1 MRRLVRADPDD
12 RWAAVFGRIA
22 VYSFLVAL
30 VSGILL
36 LPVFQP
42 SMTPVVYHGSYRKLD
57 GLTMSRA
64 YQSTLNIS
72 FEVRGGLLIRQVH
85 HWSADLFVAAVC
97 LRLIRVF
104 FRGRFRLPDW
114 LIWVGLLLAGML
126 AGFSGAILPDDML
139 SGGSLSVFTGVIL
152 SLPLVGTHLEMLIF
166 GGSFP
171 GHVVIPRDYWVH
183 IVVLP
188 LALGGLLL
196 LSYRGR
202 RPRPLRVR
210 RVDPMLPFT
219 GAVLVALGALA
230 QINPVWLFGP
240 YQPGSISSGSV
251 PDWYM
256 GFLDGALRV
265 MPAWELSIG
274 GHPLSLDVL
283 IPAVIVPGL
292 FFTLVAAYPL
302 LDGWIARPPR
312 GPRRS
317 RQVALLPPKPADPAN
332 RIGVGVAGI
341 TLYGLLWAAAAND
354 QIAYHLQISLYT
366 VTWVFRVLV
375 LAGPVLAF
383 ALARTIC
390 RVVEARRRDEA
401 EHGIETGRI
410 AMTPEGGFAEIR
422 DRSAPAD
429 RNTNTHYPGGVRG
442 AATHDAP
449 DSSAVMPIWMRR

>member
-1 MRRLVRADPDD
+1 MRKVPTVRRLVRADPDD
-12 RWAAVFGRIA
+12 RWAAVFGRVA

-36 LPVFQP
+36 LPFFQP

-72 FEVRGGLLIRQVH
+72 FDVRSGLLIRQVH

-104 FRGRFRLPDW
+104 FRGRFRGAHW

-139 SGGSLSVFTGVIL
+139 SGGSLSVLTGVIL
-152 SLPLVGTHLEMLIF
+152 SLPLVGTHAVMLIF
-166 GGSFP
+166 GWSVP
-171 GHVVIPRDYWVH
+171 GHVVIPRDYWLH

-188 LALGGLLL
+188 AALGGLLL
-196 LSYRGR
+196 LSYRSAR
-202 RPRPLRVR
+202 SRPFRPW

-219 GAVLVALGALA
+219 GAVLVALGAVA
-230 QINPVWLFGP
+230 QINPVWLYGP
-240 YQPGSISSGSV
+240 YQPGSISSGAV

-256 GFLDGALRV
+256 GFLDGALRI

-283 IPAVIVPGL
+283 IPAVVVPGL

-302 LDGWIARPPR
+302 LDGWISGGRPLPPR
-312 GPRRS
+312 
-317 RQVALLPPKPADPAN
+317 PADPAN
-332 RIGVGVAGI
+332 RVAVGAAGI

-354 QIAYHLQISLYT
+354 EIAYHLQVSLYT
-366 VTWVFRVLV
+366 VTWVFRILV
-375 LAGPVLAF
+375 LAGPVLTF
-383 ALARTIC
+383 ALARMRC
-390 RVVEARRRDEA
+390 HAVQARRRDEVD
-401 EHGIETGRI
+401 HGIETGRI
-410 AMTPEGGFAEIR
+410 VMTPEGGFAEIR
-422 DRSAPAD
+422 EQAGSR
-429 RNTNTHYPGGVRG
+429 
-442 AATHDAP
+442 
-449 DSSAVMPIWMRR
+449 

>member
-1 MRRLVRADPDD
+1 MKAVRRLVRADPDD
-12 RWAAVFGRIA
+12 QWAAVFGRIA

-30 VSGILL
+30 VSGIFL
-36 LPVFQP
+36 LPFFRP
-42 SMTPVVYHGSYRKLD
+42 SMTPVVYHGSYHKLD
-57 GLTMSRA
+57 GLTVSRA

-72 FEVRGGLLIRQVH
+72 FDVRAGLLIRQVH

-97 LRLIRVF
+97 LRLVRVF

-126 AGFSGAILPDDML
+126 AGLSGTILPDDML
-139 SGGSLSVFTGVIL
+139 SGGSLSVLTGVIL
-152 SLPLVGTHLEMLIF
+152 SVPVVGTHLATLIF

-171 GHVVIPRDYWVH
+171 GHAIIPRAYWVH

-188 LALGGLLL
+188 AVLGGLLL
-196 LSYRGR
+196 LSYRSG
-202 RPRPLRVR
+202 RPRPVRVRPRPFRVR
-210 RVDPMLPFT
+210 RVDPLLPFT
-219 GAVLVALGALA
+219 GAVLVALGAVA
-230 QINPVWLFGP
+230 QINPVWLVGP
-240 YQPGSISSGSV
+240 YVPGSISAGSV

-265 MPAWELSIG
+265 MPAWELSFG
-274 GHPLSLDVL
+274 GRPLSLDVL

-302 LDGWIARPPR
+302 LDGWISGGRPPR
-312 GPRRS
+312 G
-317 RQVALLPPKPADPAN
+317 LLPPRPADPAN

-354 QIAYHLQISLYT
+354 EIAYHLQVSLYT
-366 VTWVFRVLV
+366 VTWVFRILV

-383 ALARTIC
+383 ALTRMIC
-390 RVVEARRRDEA
+390 HVVQARRREEA

-410 AMTPEGGFAEIR
+410 VMSPEGGFTEI
-422 DRSAPAD
+422 RSAPLPKAKSL
-429 RNTNTHYPGGVRG
+429 TGVQ
-442 AATHDAP
+442 
-449 DSSAVMPIWMRR
+449 

>member
-1 MRRLVRADPDD
+1 MREIPAMRRLVRADPED

-22 VYSFLVAL
+22 VYSFLIAL

-36 LPVFQP
+36 LPFFQS
-42 SMTPVVYHGSYRKLD
+42 SMTPVVYHGSYRELD
-57 GLTMSRA
+57 GLTVSRA

-72 FEVRGGLLIRQVH
+72 FDVRGGLLIRQVH

-104 FRGRFRLPDW
+104 FRGRFRRSHW

-126 AGFSGAILPDDML
+126 AGFSGTILPDDML

-152 SLPLVGTHLEMLIF
+152 SLPLVGTHLEILIF

-171 GHVVIPRDYWVH
+171 GHVIIPRAYWVH

-188 LALGGLLL
+188 LALGGL
-196 LSYRGR
+196 
-202 RPRPLRVR
+202 
-210 RVDPMLPFT
+210 
-219 GAVLVALGALA
+219 
-230 QINPVWLFGP
+230 
-240 YQPGSISSGSV
+240 
-251 PDWYM
+251 
-256 GFLDGALRV
+256 
-265 MPAWELSIG
+265 
-274 GHPLSLDVL
+274 
-283 IPAVIVPGL
+283 
-292 FFTLVAAYPL
+292 VAAYPL
-302 LDGWIARPPR
+302 LDGRIVGGRPPR

-383 ALARTIC
+383 VLARTIC
-390 RVVEARRRDEA
+390 HVVEARRRDEA

-410 AMTPEGGFAEIR
+410 AMTPEGGFTEIR
-422 DRSAPAD
+422 EQAGSR
-429 RNTNTHYPGGVRG
+429 
-442 AATHDAP
+442 
-449 DSSAVMPIWMRR
+449 

>member
-1 MRRLVRADPDD
+1 MREIPTMRRLVRADPED

-22 VYSFLVAL
+22 VYSFLMAL

-36 LPVFQP
+36 LPFFRS
-42 SMTPVVYHGSYRKLD
+42 SMTPVVYHGSYRELD
-57 GLTMSRA
+57 GLTVSRA

-72 FEVRGGLLIRQVH
+72 FDVRGGLLIRQVH

-126 AGFSGAILPDDML
+126 AGFSGTILPDDML

-171 GHVVIPRDYWVH
+171 GHVIIPRAYWVH

-274 GHPLSLDVL
+274 GHPVSLDVL

-302 LDGWIARPPR
+302 LDGWIVGGRPLR

-366 VTWVFRVLV
+366 VTWVFRVLM

-390 RVVEARRRDEA
+390 HVVEARRRDEA

-422 DRSAPAD
+422 EQVGSR
-429 RNTNTHYPGGVRG
+429 
-442 AATHDAP
+442 
-449 DSSAVMPIWMRR
+449 

>member
-1 MRRLVRADPDD
+1 MKAAVRRLVRADPGD

-30 VSGILL
+30 VSGIFL
-36 LPVFQP
+36 LPFFRP

-57 GLTMSRA
+57 GITMSRA

-72 FEVRGGLLIRQVH
+72 FDVRAGLLIRQVH

-97 LRLIRVF
+97 LRLVRVF

-114 LIWVGLLLAGML
+114 LIWVGLLLASML
-126 AGFSGAILPDDML
+126 AGLSGTILPDDML
-139 SGGSLSVFTGVIL
+139 SGGSLSVLTGVIL
-152 SLPLVGTHLEMLIF
+152 SVPLVGTHLAMLIF

-171 GHVVIPRDYWVH
+171 GHAIIPRAYWVH
-183 IVVLP
+183 IIVLPVVLG
-188 LALGGLLL
+188 ALLL
-196 LSYRGR
+196 LSYRSG
-202 RPRPLRVR
+202 RPRPVRVRPRPFRVR
-210 RVDPMLPFT
+210 RVDPLLPFT
-219 GAVLVALGALA
+219 GAVLLALGAAA
-230 QINPVWLFGP
+230 QINPVWLVGP
-240 YQPGSISSGSV
+240 YAPGSISVGSV

-265 MPAWELSIG
+265 MPAWELSFG

-292 FFTLVAAYPL
+292 YFTLVAAYPL
-302 LDGWIARPPR
+302 FDGWIAGGRPPR
-312 GPRRS
+312 G
-317 RQVALLPPKPADPAN
+317 LLPPRPADPAN

-354 QIAYHLQISLYT
+354 EIAYHLQVSLYT
-366 VTWVFRVLV
+366 VTWVFRILV

-383 ALARTIC
+383 ALTRMIC
-390 RVVEARRRDEA
+390 HVVQARRREEA

-410 AMTPEGGFAEIR
+410 VMTPEGGFTEIR
-422 DRSAPAD
+422 EPLPKAKSL
-429 RNTNTHYPGGVRG
+429 TG
-442 AATHDAP
+442 AQ
-449 DSSAVMPIWMRR
+449 

>member
-1 MRRLVRADPDD
+1 MHEVPTMRRLVRADPDD

-36 LPVFQP
+36 LPFFQP
-42 SMTPVVYHGSYRKLD
+42 SMAPVVYHGSYRKLD
-57 GLTMSRA
+57 GLTVSRA

-72 FEVRGGLLIRQVH
+72 FDVRSGLLIRQVH

-114 LIWVGLLLAGML
+114 LIWVGLLLIGML

-152 SLPLVGTHLEMLIF
+152 SLPLVGTHVEMLIF

-171 GHVVIPRDYWVH
+171 GHVIIPRDYWVH
-183 IVVLP
+183 VVVLP
-188 LALGGLLL
+188 VVLGGLLL
-196 LSYRGR
+196 LSYRAR

-240 YQPGSISSGSV
+240 YQPGSISAGSV

-274 GHPLSLDVL
+274 GHPLPLDVL
-283 IPAVIVPGL
+283 VPAVIVPGL

-302 LDGWIARPPR
+302 LDGWIAGGRPPR

-383 ALARTIC
+383 VLARTIC
-390 RVVEARRRDEA
+390 HVVEARRRDEA

-410 AMTPEGGFAEIR
+410 AMTPEGGFTEIR
-422 DRSAPAD
+422 EQAGSR
-429 RNTNTHYPGGVRG
+429 
-442 AATHDAP
+442 
-449 DSSAVMPIWMRR
+449 